1 MELESPLDTF
11 LPTTLDTQEAEMTKA
26 TTKVLRKLD
35 IEEVKEFINKQS
47 PETRVYLGSDSERL
61 RIKGE
66 WYADY
71 MVVIAVHIDGKHG
84 CKVFGEVTRE
94 RVFDQKMDR
103 PALRL
108 MAEVH
113 KVSEVFQELRETL
126 YAREALRVDAINE
139 KIDDL
144 IGDMVNAKSKSMIK
158 FLDKQVDMLETE
170 IKENCI
176 YEVHLDINPN
186 KMHGSSCVF
195 DEARGYIQGTCEVT
209 PLLKPQA
216 FAASFAA
223 DRGISLLG
231 KETPKTGTDQG

>member
-1 MELESPLDTF
+1 
-11 LPTTLDTQEAEMTKA
+11 MTKE

-108 MAEVH
+108 MTEVH
-113 KVSEVFQELRETL
+113 KVSAVFQELRETL
-126 YAREALRVDAINE
+126 DEREALRVATINE
-139 KIDDL
+139 KIDEL
-144 IGDMVNAKSKSMIK
+144 IGDMVDAKSKSMIK
-158 FLDKQVDMLETE
+158 YLDKQVDLLETE
-170 IKENCI
+170 IKDNCI

-209 PLLKPQA
+209 PLLKPAA

-231 KETPKTGTDQG
+231 PKVPKTGTSDK

>member
-1 MELESPLDTF
+1 
-11 LPTTLDTQEAEMTKA
+11 MTKDES
-26 TTKVLRKLD
+26 KVIRKID
-35 IEEVKEFINKQS
+35 IEEVKAFIAKQS

-71 MVVIAVHIDGKHG
+71 MVVVAVHIDGKHG
-84 CKVFGEVTRE
+84 CRVFGEVVRE

-108 MAEVH
+108 MTEVH
-113 KVSEVFQELRETL
+113 KVSEIFQQLKDVLHGREELRV
-126 YAREALRVDAINE
+126 EALNAQ
-139 KIDDL
+139 IDDI
-144 IGDMVNAKSKSMIK
+144 IGSMADTSSKQVIK
-158 FLDKQVDMLETE
+158 FLDRQITAIEKKIAEE
-170 IKENCI
+170 CI
-176 YEVHLDINPN
+176 YEVHLDINPD

-209 PLLKPQA
+209 PLLKPNA

-223 DRGISLLG
+223 DRGIELLG
-231 KETPKTGTDQG
+231 KVKVAKTGTTDS

>member
-1 MELESPLDTF
+1 
-11 LPTTLDTQEAEMTKA
+11 MTKDV
-26 TTKVLRKLD
+26 TKVLRKLD
-35 IEEVKEFINKQS
+35 IEEVKNYINKQS
-47 PETRVYLGSDSERL
+47 PETRVYLGSDSERV

-94 RVFDQKMDR
+94 RIFDQKMDR

-108 MAEVH
+108 MTEVH
-113 KVSEVFQELRETL
+113 KVSEVFQKLRETL
-126 YAREALRVDAINE
+126 YEREALRVAAINE
-139 KIDDL
+139 KIDGL
-144 IGDMVNAKSKSMIK
+144 IGDMVAAKSKSMIK
-158 FLDKQVDMLETE
+158 FLDKQVSVLEDE
-170 IKENCI
+170 IRDNCT

-195 DEARGYIQGTCEVT
+195 DEARGYIQGTCEIT
-209 PLLKPQA
+209 PLLKPMA

-223 DRGISLLG
+223 DRGIALLG
-231 KETPKTGTDQG
+231 KEIPKTGTNNQ